1 MVGKRWYVRR
11 LCLYLD
17 FVMYAPLFHY
27 VYVFAFCPHAFSFP
41 ALCIAMS
48 RRALPFL
55 PACVL
60 RHGSADAAW
69 RFV

>member
-1 MVGKRWYVRR
+1 MFEGYAYTLNLLCMR
-11 LCLYLD
+11 LY
-17 FVMYAPLFHY
+17 FIMYMSLP
-27 VYVFAFCPHAFSFP
+27 FCSHAFSFS

-48 RRALPFL
+48 CRALPFL
-55 PACVL
+55 SACVL